1 MSHQG
6 GHLGAWAFNRK
17 WQPLPETHAWPHL
30 RHASGTCEAGNA
42 FAQCM
47 FNACSVCHPSDTST
61 ANIAVQE
68 LGPSTA
74 VSTTQ
79 LQIEKLFTPPMKLVK
94 RTVSGFFFT
103 PRVLCPEESCGNN
116 MVRKV
121 MEACPPRGTAKSP
134 ENSTP
139 ILQKKSPLSQML
151 GPVPICPNL
160 PTRSASAGC
169 GAQVYQGKEE
179 REIHDYTENIFSQ
192 WSQTAL
198 AWMKNSVHTHGFR
211 IASQ

>member
-30 RHASGTCEAGNA
+30 RHASGTCAAGNA

-74 VSTTQ
+74 VSPTQ
-79 LQIEKLFTPPMKLVK
+79 LQIEKLFTPQMKLVK

-116 MVRKV
+116 MVRKLWKLV
-121 MEACPPRGTAKSP
+121 LLEELQRVRRTLLLFCKKKVHWAKCLGRYPSAP
-134 ENSTP
+134 ICRP
-139 ILQKKSPLSQML
+139 ILPRQVVVLKSTKEKRKGRSMTTQKTYFLSEVKLLWL
-151 GPVPICPNL
+151 GWKIQ
-160 PTRSASAGC
+160 S
-169 GAQVYQGKEE
+169 
-179 REIHDYTENIFSQ
+179 IHTDLESSQ
-192 WSQTAL
+192 
-198 AWMKNSVHTHGFR
+198 
-211 IASQ
+211 